1 MPLEFVY
8 TKSLPEVYKN
18 TVILVICVI
27 GGWSGKSVGEG
38 DGDGFKMGQ
47 TQAHLIL
54 TTSRGD

>member
-1 MPLEFVY
+1 M
-8 TKSLPEVYKN
+8 TEVYGLA
-18 TVILVICVI
+18 VILVICVI

-47 TQAHLIL
+47 TQAHLIV

>member
-1 MPLEFVY
+1 M
-8 TKSLPEVYKN
+8 TEVYKN

-47 TQAHLIL
+47 TQAHLIV